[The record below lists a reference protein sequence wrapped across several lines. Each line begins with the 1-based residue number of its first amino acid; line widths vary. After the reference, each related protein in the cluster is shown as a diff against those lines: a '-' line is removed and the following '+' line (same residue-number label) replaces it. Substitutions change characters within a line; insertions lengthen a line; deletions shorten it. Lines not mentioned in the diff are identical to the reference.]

1 MNKQEFLK
9 ELKLGLSGLSAEDI
23 EERLGF
29 YSEMIDDRT
38 EDGLSEEDA
47 ILEIGNVN
55 EIVGQIIAETPII
68 KLVKEK
74 VKPKRRLSFLEIVLL
89 VLGSPLWVSIVLS
102 VFAVIISVYVSLWS
116 VVISI
121 WATFVSLIGMAIGGI
136 VWGSFTIFTGNT
148 PIAVAVI
155 GLGIFCLGLSVFA
168 FLLSKAATKGMVL
181 LTKLTVLGIKNALIK
196 KEAA

>member
-1 MNKQEFLK
+1 MNKQEFLS
-9 ELKLGLSGLSAEDI
+9 ELKLGLSGLPTEDI

-47 ILEIGNVN
+47 VLEIGNVK
-55 EIVGQIIAETPII
+55 EIIGQIIAETPIT

-74 VKPKRRLSFLEIVLL
+74 VKQKRKPSVLEVVLL
-89 VLGSPLWVSIVLS
+89 VLGSPLWVAIVLS

-121 WATFVSLIGMAIGGI
+121 WAIFVSLLGVAIGGI
-136 VWGSFTIFTGNT
+136 VWGSFTILKGNALT
-148 PIAVAVI
+148 AVAVI
-155 GLGIFCLGLSVFA
+155 GLGIFCLGLSVFVL
-168 FLLSKAATKGMVL
+168 LLSKAATKGMVL

-196 KEAA
+196 KGAA